1 MAVCLGYFL
10 FIACT
15 QSPTSTTEPDISCVE
30 VITVIKRGN
39 GHILRQRVMTRE
51 R

>member
-1 MAVCLGYFL
+1 MAFCLGYFL

-15 QSPTSTTEPDISCVE
+15 TEPDMSCVE